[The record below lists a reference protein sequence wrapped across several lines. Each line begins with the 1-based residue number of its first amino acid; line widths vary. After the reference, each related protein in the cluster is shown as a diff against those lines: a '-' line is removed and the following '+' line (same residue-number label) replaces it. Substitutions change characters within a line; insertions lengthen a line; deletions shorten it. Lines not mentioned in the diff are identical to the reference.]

1 MGQPNVSLLGQA
13 TLFNPNPEALSAR
26 SLWAITVSLLVII
39 VIVKLLLDW
48 LFHTEWGLTLR
59 ATGSNPEMAKAQGIN
74 TDRMILAGMALS
86 NGLIAL
92 AGGLFAQVN
101 GFADISMG
109 SGTIIFGLAAVVIG
123 ETLLSRRSLAI
134 ALWGAI
140 LGSILYRIVV
150 AVALNTKI
158 LGLQSQ
164 DLNLVTAVL
173 VGIALVLPNLRGGRK
188 VAR

>member
-1 MGQPNVSLLGQA
+1 L
-13 TLFNPNPEALSAR
+13 
-26 SLWAITVSLLVII
+26 II
-39 VIVKLLLDW
+39 VVIVKFLLDW
-48 LFHTEWGLTLR
+48 LFQTEWGLTLR
-59 ATGSNPEMAKAQGIN
+59 ATGSNPDMANAQGIN
-74 TDRMILAGMALS
+74 TDRTILAGMALS

-109 SGTIIFGLAAVVIG
+109 VGTIIFGLAAVVIG
-123 ETLLSRRSLAI
+123 ETLLPRRSLMWAM
-134 ALWGAI
+134 WGAI

-173 VGIALVLPNLRGGRK
+173 VGMALILPNLRRK
-188 VAR
+188 PWGKARQ